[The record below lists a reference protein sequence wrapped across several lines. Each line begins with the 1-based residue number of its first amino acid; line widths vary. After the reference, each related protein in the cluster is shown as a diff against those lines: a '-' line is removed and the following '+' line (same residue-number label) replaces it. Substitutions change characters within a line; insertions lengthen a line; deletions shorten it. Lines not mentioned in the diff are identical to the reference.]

1 MLYPQEFDVIVV
13 GGGHAGTEAA
23 LAAARMGCATLLL
36 THNIETL
43 GQMSCNPS
51 IGGIGKGHLVK
62 EVDALGGAM
71 GLATDE
77 GGIQFRIL
85 NSSKGPA
92 VRATRAQADRILYK
106 AAIRKRL
113 ENQPNLWVFQ
123 QAVDDLMVEGDGEGA
138 RVVGAVTQVGIRFR
152 ARAVVLTA
160 GTFLDGKIHVGL
172 QNHSAGRAGDPPAI
186 SLSARL
192 KELKLPQGRLKTGTP
207 PRIDGRS
214 IDFSKLTEQ
223 PGDGVGL
230 VGGWGAPGE
239 PLSAPTGSDVPV
251 FSFLGTPE
259 MHPRQLPCWITHTNQ
274 RTHDIIRSGFDR
286 SPMFTGVIEGV
297 GPRYCPSI
305 EDKIN
310 RFADK
315 DSHQIFLEPEGLTT
329 NEFYPN
335 GISTS
340 LPFDIQLN
348 ALRTMPGLENAY
360 ILRPGYAIEYDYFDP
375 RELKSTFET
384 KAIGG
389 LFFAGQ
395 INGTTGYEE
404 AAAQG
409 LHAGV
414 NAALQAQGRDA
425 FTLRRDQAY
434 LGVLVD
440 DLITKGVTEP
450 YRMFTSRAEFRLQ
463 LREDNA
469 DMRLTELGREIGLVD
484 DVRWSAFNR
493 KRDAVSRETE
503 RLRNTWVRPAT
514 LPAADAERLVGKALE
529 REYSLADLLRRPGVS
544 HDQVAE
550 VAQLA
555 AGNQARL
562 RAEAG
567 KAASPAEQADV
578 PRETSG
584 RAALVEELG
593 PKLAEAVIEQVEI
606 SIKYAGYID
615 KQNEE
620 VERAAHY
627 ENLRLPEELDYMTVS
642 ALSHEARQ
650 RLSKHRPETLGQAS
664 RLSGITPATISLL
677 LIHLKKGRFK
687 GFAGQPADQVPAAT
701 QSTGE
706 VA

>member
-1 MLYPQEFDVIVV
+1 MLYPKEFDVIVV

-23 LAAARMGCATLLL
+23 LASARMGCATLLL

-71 GLATDE
+71 AAATDE
-77 GGIQFRIL
+77 AGIQFRIL

-92 VRATRAQADRILYK
+92 VRATRAQADRLLYK
-106 AAIRKRL
+106 AAIRQRL
-113 ENQPNLWVFQ
+113 ENQPNLWLFQ
-123 QAVDDLMVEGDGEGA
+123 QAVDDLMVETVDGRE
-138 RVVGAVTQVGIRFR
+138 RVVGAVTQIGIRFR

-172 QNHSAGRAGDPPAI
+172 QHHAAGRAGDPPAV

-207 PRIDGRS
+207 PRLDGRS
-214 IDFSKLTEQ
+214 IDFAKLVEQ
-223 PGDGVGL
+223 PGDL
-230 VGGWGAPGE
+230 DP
-239 PLSAPTGSDVPV
+239 VPV
-251 FSFLGTPE
+251 FSFMGSAAQ
-259 MHPRQLPCWITHTNQ
+259 HPRQVPCWIAHTNA

-305 EDKIN
+305 EDKVN

-329 NEFYPN
+329 HEFYPN

-340 LPFDIQLN
+340 LPFDIQL
-348 ALRTMPGLENAY
+348 AAVHSMAGLERAH

-375 RELKSTFET
+375 RELTSAFET
-384 KAIGG
+384 RAIGG

-409 LHAGV
+409 LYAGA
-414 NAALQAQGRDA
+414 NAALQVKGLPPL
-425 FTLRRDQAY
+425 TLRRDQAY

-440 DLITKGVTEP
+440 DLVTKGVTEP

-469 DMRLTELGREIGLVD
+469 DMRLTELGRQIGLVED
-484 DVRWSAFNR
+484 ARWDAFNR

-503 RLRNTWVRPAT
+503 KLKSTWVHPGILA
-514 LPAADAERLVGKALE
+514 AADAERLLGKALE
-529 REYSLADLLRRPGVS
+529 HEYNFIDLLRRPGVGY
-544 HDQVAE
+544 DTLAE
-550 VAQLA
+550 VTALA
-555 AGNQARL
+555 RPDTAPDALVSRGTL
-562 RAEAG
+562 RATLG
-567 KAASPAEQADV
+567 DVLAD
-578 PRETSG
+578 
-584 RAALVEELG
+584 
-593 PKLAEAVIEQVEI
+593 AVIEQVEI
-606 SIKYAGYID
+606 ATKYAGYID

-620 VERAAHY
+620 VSRAAGY
-627 ENLRLPEELDYMTVS
+627 EHLKLPAELDYHQVT
-642 ALSHEARQ
+642 ALSFEVRQKLARF
-650 RLSKHRPETLGQAS
+650 RPDTLGQAA
-664 RLSGITPATISLL
+664 RISGVTPAAVSLL

-687 GFAGQPADQVPAAT
+687 GFALTPGHAREAA
-701 QSTGE
+701 
-706 VA
+706 

>member
-1 MLYPQEFDVIVV
+1 MFYPQEFDVIVV

-23 LAAARMGCATLLL
+23 LASARMGCKTLLL

-62 EVDALGGAM
+62 EVDAMGGAM
-71 GLATDE
+71 ALATDE

-106 AAIRKRL
+106 ATIRRML
-113 ENQPNLWVFQ
+113 ENQPNLWLFQ
-123 QAVDDLMVEGDGEGA
+123 QAVDDLMVEGD
-138 RVVGAVTQVGIRFR
+138 RVVGAVTQVGIKFR
-152 ARAVVLTA
+152 SRTVVLTA

-172 QNHSAGRAGDPPAI
+172 QNYSAGRAGDPPAV

-207 PRIDGRS
+207 PRIDGRT
-214 IDFSKLTEQ
+214 IDFSKCIAQ
-223 PGDGVGL
+223 PGDGMPGSESAGSTL
-230 VGGWGAPGE
+230 GA
-239 PLSAPTGSDVPV
+239 VPV
-251 FSFLGTPE
+251 FSFMGGNIQ
-259 MHPRQLPCWITHTNQ
+259 HPQQVPCYITHTNT

-286 SPMFTGVIEGV
+286 SPMFTGKIDGV
-297 GPRYCPSI
+297 GPRYCPSV

-315 DSHQIFLEPEGLTT
+315 DAHQIFLEPEGLTT
-329 NEFYPN
+329 HEIYPN

-340 LPFDIQLN
+340 LPFDIQYELV
-348 ALRTMPGLENAY
+348 RSMVGMENAH

-375 RELKSTFET
+375 RALKTNFET
-384 KAIGG
+384 RAIGG

-409 LHAGV
+409 MFAGI
-414 NAALQAQGRDA
+414 NAALQCRALGGLPNDFGGTWLPKRDE
-425 FTLRRDQAY
+425 AY

-450 YRMFTSRAEFRLQ
+450 YRMFTSRAEFRLM

-469 DMRLTELGREIGLVD
+469 DMRLTEKGRDLGLVD
-484 DVRWSAFNR
+484 DARWDAFNR

-503 RLRNTWVRPAT
+503 RLRSIWVNPNN
-514 LPAADAERLVGKALE
+514 LPLAESERVLGKAIE
-529 REYSLADLLRRPGVS
+529 REYNLADLLRRPDVNYAGLMS
-544 HDQVAE
+544 LDGGKYGTPDISA
-550 VAQLA
+550 LA
-555 AGNQARL
+555 D
-562 RAEAG
+562 
-567 KAASPAEQADV
+567 KS
-578 PRETSG
+578 
-584 RAALVEELG
+584 
-593 PKLAEAVIEQVEI
+593 VIEQIEI
-606 SIKYAGYID
+606 TAKYAGYID
-615 KQNEE
+615 LQKVE

-627 ENLRLPEELDYMTVS
+627 ENLKLPSELDYLQVQ
-642 ALSHEARQ
+642 ALSFEARQ
-650 RLSKHRPETLGQAS
+650 TLAKHRPETLGMAS
-664 RLSGITPATISLL
+664 RISGITPATVSLL
-677 LIHLKKGRFK
+677 LVHLKKNLWK
-687 GFAGQPADQVPAAT
+687 NTVPLADTEKIHA
-701 QSTGE
+701 
-706 VA
+706 